1 MEVLEVPLGVIGP
14 FQIILILI
22 VILFL
27 VLLPIITIIDIVK
40 HNFKN
45 NDKLIWVL
53 VTILL
58 PFLGPLLYFIVGRK
72 SRLKN

>member
-1 MEVLEVPLGVIGP
+1 MKVLEAPLGLVGP

-22 VILFL
+22 VILFFA
-27 VLLPIITIIDIVK
+27 LLPIVAIIDIVK
-40 HNFKN
+40 HDFKN

-53 VTILL
+53 VTLLL
-58 PFLGPLLYFIVGRK
+58 PFLGPLLYFVIGRK